1 MLPPLIQRPRRSAR
15 HRERGVTMALVALSI
30 VGIVAMAALSID
42 IGTLYQ
48 SSAEAQR
55 AADAGALAAARL
67 ISMSGLT
74 GDPNTT
80 ATWGQTCGSGG
91 PAGLAAVAAA
101 QQNSV
106 GGRSVPTA
114 SVNVTY
120 SAGTAAVS
128 PGSAGCTAAGS
139 EFPINPVVTVTV
151 QQTNLPTFFAHVF
164 GIFNKNWNA
173 VTASASATAEAFN
186 SSNAGSYGVQPR
198 CVKPWMVPN
207 YDPLNPPPVGPVY
220 CSGTACTP
228 FVNTG
233 SNGAIEHGGI
243 YPAGVIGES
252 FWLVPDCSPGATCT
266 LVSQP
271 QANYAPIAPPPPPP
285 VPNLQYVP
293 GQVPPPSTAT
303 AIPSSKIG
311 ACSEISGSAY
321 AQAIAG
327 CDQSTQYECAGPG
340 SNTVDLSENPISTN
354 DTSNAAQCLIHQGN
368 NPASDA
374 LNAAMISGQD
384 TLDPFAT
391 NEAPP
396 PTYPFQIQAGTNNPL
411 VNAGLTSGTAITSS
425 TSIVS
430 VPIYNTGVTINPG
443 TTSVIIVGFL
453 QVFINYVDNLGNVYV
468 TVMNVTG
475 CGNTPGTVMHGTSPV
490 PVRLITPPTS

>member
-1 MLPPLIQRPRRSAR
+1 
-15 HRERGVTMALVALSI
+15 MALVALSI

-74 GDPNTT
+74 GDPANT
-80 ATWGQTCGSGG
+80 ATWGQTCGASG
-91 PAGLAAVAAA
+91 PATPAAIAAV
-101 QQNSV
+101 QQNAV
-106 GGRSVPTA
+106 GGNSIPIA
-114 SVNVTY
+114 SISVTY
-120 SAGTAAVS
+120 SAGNAPVS
-128 PGSAGCTAAGS
+128 SGSTDCTGAGA
-139 EFPINPVVTVTV
+139 EFPINPVVTVSV

-164 GIFNKNWNA
+164 GVFNKGWNA
-173 VTASASATAEAFN
+173 VSASASATAEAFN

-207 YDPLNPPPVGPVY
+207 YDPLNPPPVGAVY
-220 CSGTACTP
+220 CPGTACTP
-228 FVNTG
+228 FVNTAT
-233 SNGAIEHGGI
+233 NGAIEHGGI

-252 FWLVPDCSPGATCT
+252 FWLVPDCVATGGTCT

-271 QANYAPIAPPPPPP
+271 QANYAPTAPPPPPP

-293 GQVPPPSTAT
+293 GQVPPLSTTT

-327 CDQSTQYECAGPG
+327 CDQSTQYECAGPD
-340 SNTVDLSENPISTN
+340 SNTVDLSENPVSTN
-354 DTSNAAQCLIHQGN
+354 DTTNGAQCLIHQGTS
-368 NPASDA
+368 PASDA
-374 LNAAMISGQD
+374 LTAAMISGQD

-411 VNAGLTSGTAITSS
+411 INAGLTSGTAITSS

-453 QVFINYVDNLGNVYV
+453 QVFINYVDSAGNVYV
-468 TVMNVTG
+468 TVMNVAG
-475 CGNTPGTVMHGTSPV
+475 CGNTPGTVLHGTSPV
-490 PVRLITPPTS
+490 PVRLITPPSS

>member
-74 GDPNTT
+74 GDPTNT
-80 ATWGQTCGSGG
+80 ATWGQTCGAAGTAT
-91 PAGLAAVAAA
+91 PAAIAAV
-101 QQNSV
+101 QQNAV
-106 GGRSVPTA
+106 GGKAIPIA
-114 SVNVTY
+114 SITVTY
-120 SAGTAAVS
+120 SAGNGAVS
-128 PGSAGCTAAGS
+128 AGVSDCTGAGS
-139 EFPINPVVTVTV
+139 EFPINPVVTVYV

-207 YDPLNPPPVGPVY
+207 YDPLNPSSS
-220 CSGTACTP
+220 CSGATCLP

-243 YPAGVIGES
+243 YPTGVIGES
-252 FWLVPDCSPGATCT
+252 FWLVPDCAPGGPTCT
-266 LVSQP
+266 LPGGTQP
-271 QANYAPIAPPPPPP
+271 QANAGTGPT
-285 VPNLQYVP
+285 PNLQYVP
-293 GQVPPPSTAT
+293 GQVPPLSTAT
-303 AIPSSKIG
+303 AIPSSKVG

-327 CDQSTQYECAGPG
+327 CDQSTPYECGGPG
-340 SNTVDLSENPISTN
+340 SNTVDLNENPISTD
-354 DTSNAAQCLIHQGN
+354 DTSNGAQCLIHQGTDS
-368 NPASDA
+368 ASDT
-374 LNAAMISGQD
+374 LTTTLISGQD

-391 NEAPP
+391 TPTLPA
-396 PTYPFQIQAGTNNPL
+396 TYPFQVQAGTNNPL
-411 VNAGLTSGTAITSS
+411 TNAGLTSGTAITSS

-430 VPIYNTGVTINPG
+430 VPIYNTGTTITPTG
-443 TTSVIIVGFL
+443 TTSVNIVGFL
-453 QVFINYVDNLGNVYV
+453 QVFVNYVDSTGNIYV

-475 CGNTPGTVMHGTSPV
+475 CGITPGTVLHGTSPV